1 MTLTQKKIQQ
11 RQEAAQRVLAGLLKN
26 CDVLEVDDLELRGLV
41 LEQMEPVVGTLTHA
55 EAAIIMRRLRFVRL
69 QLGMEPVQ
77 AQQLHREHLAAL
89 TTCADVLLQ
98 VWSQTYLEPALR
110 DLVMHALMRLA
121 HIEERPYAEHLARN
135 HPALAPTETRVGQG
149 VAGEPEG
156 PAQEPDPDDED
167 TDHSSTYEP
176 GPGENAQQETPGAAS
191 DAGQASSRG
200 ESEARQGETRQG
212 EARQGEVRQGEVDQ
226 NDARQDEVTP

>member
-1 MTLTQKKIQQ
+1 MTPTQKKIQQ
-11 RQEAAQRVLAGLLKN
+11 RQEAAQKVLAGLLKN

-77 AQQLHREHLAAL
+77 AQQFHREHLAAL

-121 HIEERPYAEHLARN
+121 HIEEQPYTAHLKQHN
-135 HPALAPTETRVGQG
+135 TALAKAQIDL
-149 VAGEPEG
+149 G
-156 PAQEPDPDDED
+156 PDNSAPSTDPGTKE
-167 TDHSSTYEP
+167 TDHQSTHKPEQHPKERPNHVKGSPSTALPSSDE
-176 GPGENAQQETPGAAS
+176 
-191 DAGQASSRG
+191 
-200 ESEARQGETRQG
+200 
-212 EARQGEVRQGEVDQ
+212 
-226 NDARQDEVTP
+226 ARQDEVTP